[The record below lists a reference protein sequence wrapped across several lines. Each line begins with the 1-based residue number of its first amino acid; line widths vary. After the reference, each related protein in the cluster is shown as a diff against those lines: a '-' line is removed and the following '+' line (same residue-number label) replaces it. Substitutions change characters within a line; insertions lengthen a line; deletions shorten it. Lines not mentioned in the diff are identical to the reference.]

1 MRAGWLDRS
10 SARGEAPLLSE
21 LGVVTPLH
29 YRIFALCFLAWIFD
43 FYDLILY
50 SFLLVPIARELRLT
64 ETDSSLVLGVS
75 FLMTAVGGIAF
86 GFAGDPRGRCHL
98 AMAAGKRR
106 MVAGA

>member
-1 MRAGWLDRS
+1 MRGGWLDRS